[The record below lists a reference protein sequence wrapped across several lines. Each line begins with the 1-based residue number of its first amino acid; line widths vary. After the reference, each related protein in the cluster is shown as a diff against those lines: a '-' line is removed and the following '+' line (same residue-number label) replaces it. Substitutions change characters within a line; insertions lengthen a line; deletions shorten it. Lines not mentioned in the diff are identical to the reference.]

1 MRELAILTINDHC
14 NIGNRLQ
21 NYATQDD
28 IQEVQ
33 YRSRDNIKPK
43 GIVEKG

>member
-21 NYATQDD
+21 NYATQETFMRYN
-28 IQEVQ
+28 IEVEIISNQ
-33 YRSRDNIKPK
+33 K
-43 GIVEKG
+43 E